1 MSKSANASP
10 LKTAEGAVQD
20 AIKAIGRT
28 MINVS
33 TTLIDTVSEQK
44 YRKQNNRERV
54 IKITRR
60 NELVQRREAAA

>member
-1 MSKSANASP
+1 MS
-10 LKTAEGAVQD
+10 
-20 AIKAIGRT
+20 
-28 MINVS
+28 NVS

-60 NELVQRREAAA
+60 NELVQRREAGA